1 MPGPLDHLVVIEL
14 STEMPVAIAGMLL
27 ADHGADVLKVEPW
40 GGAYFAHELTRKSWD
55 RSKRSVELD
64 VADADDRAALR
75 GLLSGADIF
84 IHALEE
90 REAKALGLD
99 GESLARD
106 YPQLIVS
113 ALTAYGADTPF
124 ADRRAARGWRR
135 RCLAR

>member
-27 ADHGADVLKVEPW
+27 ADHGADVLKVEPR

-75 GLLSGADIF
+75 GLLGGADIF

-90 REAKALGLD
+90 GEAKALGLD

-106 YPQLIVS
+106 YLTSIITS
-113 ALTAYGADTPF
+113 ACRQA
-124 ADRRAARGWRR
+124 
-135 RCLAR
+135 CLVVVTRFLSMPLRKCKW